1 MSWANFFPSMLVYFV
16 EKLHSK
22 KKRFKNEPFEVP
34 GNCNCGGTLRFIFV
48 NSHNMGAVMQS
59 VIKISL

>member
-34 GNCNCGGTLRFIFV
+34 GNCNCGGNLKVHFCEF
-48 NSHNMGAVMQS
+48 A
-59 VIKISL
+59 